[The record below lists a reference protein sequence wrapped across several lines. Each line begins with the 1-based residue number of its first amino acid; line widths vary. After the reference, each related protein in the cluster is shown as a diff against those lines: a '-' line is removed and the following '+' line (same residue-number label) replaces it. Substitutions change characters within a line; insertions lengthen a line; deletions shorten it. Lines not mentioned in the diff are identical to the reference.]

1 MSTARKKEE
10 DEEIYVPTPE
20 EAAMLEESIAQL
32 DRGESF
38 DWDEIRDRERNGRTT
53 VARYADSIN
62 HRLRS
67 TG

>member
-1 MSTARKKEE
+1 MSTARKKQE

-38 DWDEIRDRERNGRTT
+38 DWDEICEERRRQREQ
-53 VARYADSIN
+53 S
-62 HRLRS
+62 
-67 TG
+67 